1 MSSDSESETDRQV
14 IAERRQIVDNYDK
27 GWVKDSEHIL
37 PWEDPADNEAAK
49 VDRYGFI
56 Q

>member
-1 MSSDSESETDRQV
+1 MSSDSESDTERQV
-14 IAERRQIVDNYDK
+14 IAERRQIVANYDK

-37 PWEDPADNEAAK
+37 SWEEPVDNELAK
-49 VDRYGFI
+49 IDRYGFI